1 MALQAKKSVTGDSLF
16 KLANKMIFE
25 FFVEHFFVSHK
36 FYVFI
41 VVDSNWF
48 QCGFGSWFLM
58 TKKL

>member
-1 MALQAKKSVTGDSLF
+1 MF

-41 VVDSNWF
+41 VKFDPS
-48 QCGFGSWFLM
+48 SWDTGEWQSLN
-58 TKKL
+58 K